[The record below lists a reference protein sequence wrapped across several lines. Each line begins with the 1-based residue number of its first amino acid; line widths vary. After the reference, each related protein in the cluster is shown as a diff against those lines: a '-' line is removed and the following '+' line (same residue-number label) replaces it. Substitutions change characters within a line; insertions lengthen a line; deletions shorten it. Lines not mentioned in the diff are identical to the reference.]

1 MPEGVGINTRSEL
14 EIGWKE
20 GGIKVVKK
28 DDTAPVLSLEFD
40 SKPSVSG
47 QVRKLL
53 PTIEHYKSQEGYS
66 LRQIYDALQAKD
78 YIQCAW
84 PSFQNTYYRVRK
96 EAEDARSPEEATQS
110 SKGET
115 VRWQSPSEGRSQPLS
130 PSKPPRKKIEISPS
144 KRPLSGGLDLAAH
157 QAKARAVFD
166 LKSLP

>member
-1 MPEGVGINTRSEL
+1 M

-28 DDTAPVLSLEFD
+28 DDTAPILSLDFD

-53 PTIEHYKSQEGYS
+53 PTIEHYKEQEGYS
-66 LRQIYDALQAKD
+66 LRQIYDALHTEAHV
-78 YIQCAW
+78 QCAW

-96 EAEDARSPEEATQS
+96 ENAMRLSAE
-110 SKGET
+110 ET
-115 VRWQSPSEGRSQPLS
+115 TPSQPTS
-130 PSKPPRKKIEISPS
+130 PSKPPRMETKVVSS
-144 KRPLSGGLDLAAH
+144 KNPLSSGLDLAVH

-166 LKSLP
+166 RKFLP

>member
-1 MPEGVGINTRSEL
+1 M

-28 DDTAPVLSLEFD
+28 DDTAPVLSLDFD

-53 PTIEHYKSQEGYS
+53 PTIEHYKEQEGYS
-66 LRQIYDALQAKD
+66 LRQIYDALQAKN
-78 YIQCAW
+78 YTQCAW

-96 EAEDARSPEEATQS
+96 EADDVQLSEKDAVQFSREKPVPTQHLSPAKTSRIETTVPS
-110 SKGET
+110 PKRKRFSKGEAIA
-115 VRWQSPSEGRSQPLS
+115 PSGMASLAPTLN
-130 PSKPPRKKIEISPS
+130 
-144 KRPLSGGLDLAAH
+144 GGLDLEAY